1 MSEVR
6 PHGSDK
12 DAAREARRVI
22 QKFFLTGNYV
32 TKTEEEFFDDFTKIS
47 EWGKSEQCEFLYI
60 WEEYG
65 TQNGNHHYHAIVQI
79 PNKNKTT
86 CSGFAKRLKADL
98 GLLVQPD
105 TERLGDFKKAVEY
118 RHKLEKRDAFKRFC
132 PNPERDAHFFVGI
145 QLGGLMGDYLA
156 NVLELISGKPSS
168 VIRATTTW
176 CETIPPQPPG
186 LVGSRV
192 IITSSGTTAQ

>member
-1 MSEVR
+1 M
-6 PHGSDK
+6 
-12 DAAREARRVI
+12 
-22 QKFFLTGNYV
+22 KFFLTGNYV
-32 TKTEEEFFDDFTKIS
+32 TKTEQEFFDDFTKIS

-65 TQNGNHHYHAIVQI
+65 TESGNHHYHAIVQI
-79 PNKNKTT
+79 PKKNRTRCDTFANKLMNE
-86 CSGFAKRLKADL
+86 LN
-98 GLLVQPD
+98 LLVRPHA
-105 TERLGDFKKAVEY
+105 EGLGDFKKAVEY

-132 PNPERDAHFFVGI
+132 PDPNRDAHFFVGI
-145 QLGGLMGDYLA
+145 QLGGLMGDYLSR
-156 NVLELISGKPSS
+156 VLELISGKPSS
-168 VIRATTTW
+168 VIKATTTW

>member
-1 MSEVR
+1 M
-6 PHGSDK
+6 
-12 DAAREARRVI
+12 
-22 QKFFLTGNYV
+22 KFFLTGNYV
-32 TKTEEEFFDDFTKIS
+32 TKTEEEFFQDFTKIC

-65 TQNGNHHYHAIVQI
+65 TENGNHHYHAIIQI
-79 PNKNKTT
+79 PKKDRTRCAT
-86 CSGFAKRLKADL
+86 FAKQLKADL

-105 TERLGDFKKAVEY
+105 TEPLGDFKKAVEY

-145 QLGGLMGDYLA
+145 QLGGLMEDYLVR
-156 NVLELISGKPSS
+156 VLELISGKPSS
-168 VIRATTTW
+168 VIKVTTTLL
-176 CETIPPQPPG
+176 ETIPDQPPG